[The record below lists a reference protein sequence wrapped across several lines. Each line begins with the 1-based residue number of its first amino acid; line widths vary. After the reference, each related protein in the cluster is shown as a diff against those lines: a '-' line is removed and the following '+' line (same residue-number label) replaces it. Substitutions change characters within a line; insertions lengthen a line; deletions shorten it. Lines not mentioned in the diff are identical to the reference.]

1 METSTELDFRDGRR
15 VVPEH
20 LAALMGGFDTTQYTY
35 QQALDQVNS
44 GMLNERLAQAQQKH
58 IQGHFEKV
66 RSDGSG

>member
-1 METSTELDFRDGRR
+1 MDNSTELDFRDGRR

-20 LAALMGGFDTTQYTY
+20 LAALMGAFDTTMYTY
-35 QQALDQVNS
+35 QQAVDRVND
-44 GMLNERLAQAQQKH
+44 GMLTEKLGQAQQRH